1 MVVGAERAAVMHW
14 MQTRDGS
21 LVDTV
26 RTAVRQATAALSG
39 AS

>member
-1 MVVGAERAAVMHW
+1 MHW

-26 RTAVRQATAALSG
+26 RTAVRQATVGLGGAA
-39 AS
+39 